1 MNTVK
6 EFFKDKLHKKNN
18 RQTYWCFFVIFADG
32 VFHFCTITDLK
43 TFTLMH
49 ETKIAGNFTPH
60 HGSILSITT
69 REYERL
75 VKK

>member
-6 EFFKDKLHKKNN
+6 ELFKDKLHEEKK
-18 RQTYWCFFVIFADG
+18 QTNLLVFFVIFADR

-43 TFTLMH
+43 TFTLMR
-49 ETKIAGNFTPH
+49 ETKIAGNFTPR
-60 HGSILSITT
+60 HGSILPITT